1 MIAGLPIQT
10 FIWVTV
16 PPVLGLLM
24 ALIYGIT
31 FKDDDKWLT
40 LEDIFK
46 RKTRGK
52 EADKD
57 E

>member
-1 MIAGLPIQT
+1 MIAGLPIHT
-10 FIWVTV
+10 FLWVTV

-31 FKDDDKWLT
+31 FKDDNKWLT

-46 RKTRGK
+46 RKTRRN